1 MRFRGALDRGNVT
14 EALSAAAE
22 LDFVSLAEALELTL
36 LVADDGDLEKHNRAA
51 LRWHVRFV
59 EETKSVDI
67 RESQAVLALL
77 TAIPANAL
85 AAAALAALLSR
96 SVRASGLSAFVRA
109 DCRGSYPLVSRR
121 RVKGRASPASLFSG
135 GSTPRVANRAGMWKQ
150 DESGRVHTPLEPVVL
165 GATLALIPVLII
177 EADTTSQTWRDVAT
191 LANWVIWAIFAS
203 ELAAVLVYAP
213 RKRAALRAH
222 WLDVA
227 IVVLTIPLLGKVLAW
242 LRLARLLRLARFVVI
257 VARALQAERR
267 LTSGDSLRVAAILTV
282 TAIVVA
288 GAAESAV
295 SAGEFP
301 RLWDG
306 VWWAV
311 VTVTTVGYGDL
322 YPETVQGRLIGMVL
336 MFVGIGFLSL
346 LTAAVASRFVKQER
360 GDEHEELM
368 ETLRRIEADVGDLK
382 SRTR

>member
-1 MRFRGALDRGNVT
+1 
-14 EALSAAAE
+14 
-22 LDFVSLAEALELTL
+22 
-36 LVADDGDLEKHNRAA
+36 
-51 LRWHVRFV
+51 
-59 EETKSVDI
+59 
-67 RESQAVLALL
+67 
-77 TAIPANAL
+77 
-85 AAAALAALLSR
+85 
-96 SVRASGLSAFVRA
+96 
-109 DCRGSYPLVSRR
+109 
-121 RVKGRASPASLFSG
+121 
-135 GSTPRVANRAGMWKQ
+135 VANRAGMWKQ

>member
-1 MRFRGALDRGNVT
+1 
-14 EALSAAAE
+14 
-22 LDFVSLAEALELTL
+22 
-36 LVADDGDLEKHNRAA
+36 
-51 LRWHVRFV
+51 
-59 EETKSVDI
+59 
-67 RESQAVLALL
+67 
-77 TAIPANAL
+77 
-85 AAAALAALLSR
+85 
-96 SVRASGLSAFVRA
+96 
-109 DCRGSYPLVSRR
+109 
-121 RVKGRASPASLFSG
+121 
-135 GSTPRVANRAGMWKQ
+135 MWKQ
-150 DESGRVHTPLEPVVL
+150 DDSGRVHTPLEPVVL

-177 EADTTSQTWRDVAT
+177 EADTTSHAWGDVAT
-191 LANWVIWAIFAS
+191 VVNWIIWAIFAA
-203 ELAAVLVYAP
+203 ELAVVLVYAP

-306 VWWAV
+306 IWWAV

-322 YPETVQGRLIGMVL
+322 YPQTVQGRLIGMVL

-368 ETLRRIEADVGDLK
+368 ETLRRIEADVADLK